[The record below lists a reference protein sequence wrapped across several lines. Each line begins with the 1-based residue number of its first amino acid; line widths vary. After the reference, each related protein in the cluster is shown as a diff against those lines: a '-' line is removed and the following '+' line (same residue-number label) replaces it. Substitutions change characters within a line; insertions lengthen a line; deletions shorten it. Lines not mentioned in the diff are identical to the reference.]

1 MRMGRRVISLSLPEE
16 LWMKM
21 DEQHVAGGY
30 ASVSEYI
37 RELVRNDLENNPAEL
52 AFDPKSDIV
61 PAKKRFRPNR
71 W

>member
-1 MRMGRRVISLSLPEE
+1 
-16 LWMKM
+16 MKM

-37 RELVRNDLENNPAEL
+37 RELVRNDLKNNPAEP
-52 AFDPKSDIV
+52 AVDPRSVIV
-61 PAKKRFRPNR
+61 PDKRRFRSNR